1 MDMQSLLFDFYW
13 QYFKVLLIDV
23 HKGKYNFLWWSRMK
37 WDYLPHTAV
46 NISTQYFPGFFIFHA
61 LFPDVWTISHFFPL
75 QVFATAFLSPISA
88 FDRNLFRS
96 VSPNLPFRALAS
108 STAPSSHHRRD
119 VVIFMKK
126 FHHKHSSRR
135 LHMWHILIQHWHHS
149 TSSFMKRL
157 SL

>member
-23 HKGKYNFLWWSRMK
+23 HKENITFFVMINDKVGLSTAYSCKHQYSIFSR
-37 WDYLPHTAV
+37 V
-46 NISTQYFPGFFIFHA
+46 FIFHA
-61 LFPDVWTISHFFPL
+61 LFPDVWTTSHFFPL

-108 STAPSSHHRRD
+108 STAPSSHQRPARRHIYEK
-119 VVIFMKK
+119 V
-126 FHHKHSSRR
+126 SSQT
-135 LHMWHILIQHWHHS
+135 LLTKTTQVTFS
-149 TSSFMKRL
+149 D
-157 SL
+157 

>member
-1 MDMQSLLFDFYW
+1 MMDMQSLLFDFYW

-23 HKGKYNFLWWSRMK
+23 HKENITFFVMINDKVGLSTAYSCKHQYSIFSR
-37 WDYLPHTAV
+37 V
-46 NISTQYFPGFFIFHA
+46 FIFHA
-61 LFPDVWTISHFFPL
+61 LFPDVWTTSHFFPL

-108 STAPSSHHRRD
+108 STAPASHQRPD

-135 LHMWHILIQHWHHS
+135 LH
-149 TSSFMKRL
+149 K
-157 SL
+157 